1 MEVRCLYIVRPTSL
15 SCLCFTADVCF
26 AKTGGKPEAVDSV
39 VPTAVGCVLAGLVV
53 ILVITYFVGRCKR
66 PGYEKM

>member
-1 MEVRCLYIVRPTSL
+1 MFY
-15 SCLCFTADVCF
+15 LCFTADVCF
-26 AKTGGKPEAVDSV
+26 ANSGQKPAEPIDTV

-53 ILVITYFVGRCKR
+53 VLIITYFVGRCKR